1 MITTEQLASIVLR
14 PQKSLEKWITPLTH
28 VMERYDI
35 TTTRRKEMF
44 LAQIALES
52 TGFSRVEENLN
63 YSSRRLREV
72 FPKYFLTDA
81 LALQYAGK
89 PEKIANRVYA
99 RKSLGN
105 GDEAS
110 GDGWK
115 YRGRGL
121 KQLTGKYNYEQCGRG
136 LDIDIVNEP
145 DLLLQPEYA
154 ALSAGWFWKSN
165 DCNSFADK
173 SDFIGLTRRINGGL
187 NGLKDREIY
196 LARAKAQGL

>member
-1 MITTEQLASIVLR
+1 MTAQHLSNITKRAENEV
-14 PQKSLEKWITPLTH
+14 SLWVEPLLHTFERFDISTP
-28 VMERYDI
+28 V
-35 TTTRRKEMF
+35 RKEMF

-52 TGFSRVEENLN
+52 NGFRRLEENLN
-63 YSSRRLREV
+63 YSANRLLQV
-72 FPKYFLTDA
+72 FPKYYKTLNDA
-81 LALQYAGK
+81 LKHAGK
-89 PEKIANRVYA
+89 PVLIANTVYA
-99 RKSLGN
+99 SRMGN
-105 GDEAS
+105 GDAAS
-110 GDGWK
+110 GDGYK

-121 KQLTGKYNYEQCGRG
+121 KQLTGKWNYEQCSKG

-173 SDFIGLTRRINGGL
+173 SDFTGLTRRINGGL

-196 LARAKAQGL
+196 LARAKAQKL